1 MMAGN
6 IPASIWPLLIMAPAP
21 KRTPP
26 EVELHR
32 SYLLLSISN
41 GCEPVNRLWVSDL
54 RKLPSRPES
63 GALDLSSF
71 DINTGQE
78 KLPLQKFI
86 DNFEASFSYVAN
98 IGTELILHTNLKAP
112 RYR

>member
-1 MMAGN
+1 MFC
-6 IPASIWPLLIMAPAP
+6 
-21 KRTPP
+21 
-26 EVELHR
+26 

-41 GCEPVNRLWVSDL
+41 GCEPVNRLWVCDL
-54 RKLPSRPES
+54 KKLPSRPDS
-63 GALDLSSF
+63 RVLDLSSF

-86 DNFEASFSYVAN
+86 DTFEASFSYVAN